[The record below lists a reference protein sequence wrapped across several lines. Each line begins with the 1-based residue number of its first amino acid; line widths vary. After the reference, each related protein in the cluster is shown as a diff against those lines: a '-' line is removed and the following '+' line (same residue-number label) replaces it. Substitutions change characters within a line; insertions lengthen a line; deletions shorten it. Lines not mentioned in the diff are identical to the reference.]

1 MLMQVINPFHDF
13 PHNYRSSLLRKGLV
27 GLEKL
32 EEVAVAGQ
40 LQQQVD
46 ALLVRKEIVES
57 D

>member
-1 MLMQVINPFHDF
+1 MQVINPFHDF
-13 PHNYRSSLLRKGLV
+13 PHDYRSSLLRKGLV